1 MILFVKLFK
10 KVDARLV
17 YSGLVIA
24 FGAAVFFCAFNNLHS
39 IKRFLKTLLYYIS
52 PVTSGVV
59 RAYLLRP
66 VAKFLARGPLKK
78 SKRDKARVH
87 ISSLSAVVLLL
98 VIIVFLVATLIP
110 QIVSSATTFAS
121 NINDYIASAK
131 VFIADALSH
140 VDFIEVD
147 VDKVIGSSD
156 EIFKAIVNW
165 VTNNGDLFANFLKEA
180 SSQLVNFIIAVAMS
194 VYALLDRR
202 NLKRGLLKLERVV
215 LGKAKTER
223 VNTILNRGDT
233 LMMVFLSSNLL
244 DALLIGAANFVF
256 LSIFKAPYVLLL
268 SVFLGAFNFIPT
280 FGPIISGVIAS
291 VVMLMVKPDL
301 LIGFI
306 IFTVVLQQIDGNV
319 IKPLLFGD
327 STGLSP
333 FWVLVSIVVGG
344 RVFGVAGM
352 LLGVPAFALL
362 SSLYSEIVD
371 KYDKRSEPAP
381 AEAAAGDTPAT
392 EAPPTPPEPP
402 KPPKPEPQKPASA
415 KKKFPHK
422 SKKTKN

>member
-1 MILFVKLFK
+1 M
-10 KVDARLV
+10 
-17 YSGLVIA
+17 
-24 FGAAVFFCAFNNLHS
+24 
-39 IKRFLKTLLYYIS
+39 
-52 PVTSGVV
+52 
-59 RAYLLRP
+59 
-66 VAKFLARGPLKK
+66 
-78 SKRDKARVH
+78 
-87 ISSLSAVVLLL
+87 
-98 VIIVFLVATLIP
+98 
-110 QIVSSATTFAS
+110 
-121 NINDYIASAK
+121 
-131 VFIADALSH
+131 
-140 VDFIEVD
+140 
-147 VDKVIGSSD
+147 
-156 EIFKAIVNW
+156 
-165 VTNNGDLFANFLKEA
+165 
-180 SSQLVNFIIAVAMS
+180 
-194 VYALLDRR
+194 
-202 NLKRGLLKLERVV
+202 

-268 SVFLGAFNFIPT
+268 TVFLGAFNFIPT

-415 KKKFPHK
+415 KMKFPHK

>member
-1 MILFVKLFK
+1 MILSVKLFK
-10 KVDARLV
+10 KADARLV
-17 YSGLVIA
+17 YSGLFIA
-24 FGAAVFFCAFNNLHS
+24 FGAAVFFCAFNNLDA
-39 IKRFLKTLLYYIS
+39 IKKFVKTILYYLS
-52 PVTSGVV
+52 PVTSGLVL
-59 RAYLLRP
+59 AYLLRP
-66 VAKFLARGPLKK
+66 FAKFMERVPLKK
-78 SKRDKARVH
+78 IKSDKARIH
-87 ISSLSAVVLLL
+87 ISSLSAVILLL

-110 QIVSSATTFAS
+110 QIVNSASTFAS

-131 VFIADALSH
+131 LLIADVLSH
-140 VDFIEVD
+140 VEFIEVD

-156 EIFKAIVNW
+156 EIFTAIVNW

-215 LGKAKTER
+215 LGEAKTER

-280 FGPIISGVIAS
+280 FGPIISGVAAS

-306 IFTVVLQQIDGNV
+306 VFTVVLQQIDGNV

-352 LLGVPAFALL
+352 LLGVPVFALL

-371 KYDKRSEPAP
+371 KYDKRSEAAPAQAVAGGAQAEEAPTTPPDAPAP
-381 AEAAAGDTPAT
+381 E
-392 EAPPTPPEPP
+392 
-402 KPPKPEPQKPASA
+402 KPKPEKAKPR
-415 KKKFPHK
+415 FPGK
-422 SKKTKN
+422 SKKAKK

>member
-24 FGAAVFFCAFNNLHS
+24 FGAAVFFCAFNNLNS

-52 PVTSGVV
+52 PVTSGLVL
-59 RAYLLRP
+59 AYLLRP
-66 VAKFLARGPLKK
+66 FAKFLERVPLKK
-78 SKRDKARVH
+78 IKRDKARVH

-268 SVFLGAFNFIPT
+268 TVFLGAFNFSPT

-422 SKKTKN
+422 SKKPKS

>member
-52 PVTSGVV
+52 PVTSGLVL
-59 RAYLLRP
+59 AYLLRP
-66 VAKFLARGPLKK
+66 FAKFMERVPLKK
-78 SKRDKARVH
+78 IKSDKVRVH

-422 SKKTKN
+422 SKKSKN

>member
-24 FGAAVFFCAFNNLHS
+24 FGAAVFFCAFNNLNS

-52 PVTSGVV
+52 PVTSGLVL
-59 RAYLLRP
+59 AYLLRP
-66 VAKFLARGPLKK
+66 FAKFMERVPLKK
-78 SKRDKARVH
+78 IKSDKARVH

-233 LMMVFLSSNLL
+233 LMMFFLSSNLL

-402 KPPKPEPQKPASA
+402 KPPKPEPQKPAGA

>member
-1 MILFVKLFK
+1 MILSVKLFK
-10 KVDARLV
+10 KADARLV
-17 YSGLVIA
+17 YSGLFIA
-24 FGAAVFFCAFNNLHS
+24 FGAAVFFCAFNNLDA
-39 IKRFLKTLLYYIS
+39 IKKFVKTILYYLS
-52 PVTSGVV
+52 PVTSGLVL
-59 RAYLLRP
+59 AYLLRP
-66 VAKFLARGPLKK
+66 FAKFMERVPLKK
-78 SKRDKARVH
+78 IKSDKARIH
-87 ISSLSAVVLLL
+87 ISSLSAVILLL

-110 QIVSSATTFAS
+110 QIVNSATTFAS

-131 VFIADALSH
+131 LLIADVLSH
-140 VDFIEVD
+140 VEFIDVD

-156 EIFKAIVNW
+156 EIFTAIVNW

-180 SSQLVNFIIAVAMS
+180 SSQLVNFVIAVAMS

-215 LGKAKTER
+215 LGEAKTER
-223 VNTILNRGDT
+223 VNSILNRGDT

-280 FGPIISGVIAS
+280 FGPIISGVAAS

-306 IFTVVLQQIDGNV
+306 VFTVVLQQIDGNV

-352 LLGVPAFALL
+352 LLGVPVFALL

-371 KYDKRSEPAP
+371 KYDKRSEAAP
-381 AEAAAGDTPAT
+381 AQAVAGSAQAE
-392 EAPPTPPEPP
+392 EAPPTPPDAPAPE
-402 KPPKPEPQKPASA
+402 KPKPEKAKPRFPGKA
-415 KKKFPHK
+415 KKA
-422 SKKTKN
+422 KK

>member
-52 PVTSGVV
+52 PVTSGLVL
-59 RAYLLRP
+59 AYLLRP
-66 VAKFLARGPLKK
+66 FAKFMERVPLKK
-78 SKRDKARVH
+78 IKSDKARVH

-381 AEAAAGDTPAT
+381 AEAAAGDAPAA

-402 KPPKPEPQKPASA
+402 KPPKPEPQKPAGA

>member
-52 PVTSGVV
+52 PVTSGLVL
-59 RAYLLRP
+59 AYLLRP
-66 VAKFLARGPLKK
+66 FAKFMERVPLKK
-78 SKRDKARVH
+78 IKSDKARVH

-156 EIFKAIVNW
+156 EIFTAIVNW

-381 AEAAAGDTPAT
+381 AEAGAGDTPAT
-392 EAPPTPPEPP
+392 EAPPISPEPP
-402 KPPKPEPQKPASA
+402 TPEPQKPAGA

>member
-1 MILFVKLFK
+1 MKLFK
-10 KVDARLV
+10 KADARLV
-17 YSGLVIA
+17 YSGLFIA
-24 FGAAVFFCAFNNLHS
+24 FGAAVFFCAFNNLDA
-39 IKRFLKTLLYYIS
+39 IKKFVKTILYYLS
-52 PVTSGVV
+52 PVTSGLVL
-59 RAYLLRP
+59 AYLLRP
-66 VAKFLARGPLKK
+66 FAKFMERVPLKK
-78 SKRDKARVH
+78 IKSDKARIH
-87 ISSLSAVVLLL
+87 ISSLSAVILLL

-110 QIVSSATTFAS
+110 QIVNSASTFAS

-131 VFIADALSH
+131 LLIADVLSH
-140 VDFIEVD
+140 VEFIEVD

-156 EIFKAIVNW
+156 EIFTAIVNW

-180 SSQLVNFIIAVAMS
+180 SSQLVNFVIAVAMS

-202 NLKRGLLKLERVV
+202 NLKRGLLRLERVV
-215 LGKAKTER
+215 LGEAKTER
-223 VNTILNRGDT
+223 VNSILNRGDT

-280 FGPIISGVIAS
+280 FGPIISGVAAS

-306 IFTVVLQQIDGNV
+306 VFTVVLQQIDGNV

-352 LLGVPAFALL
+352 LLGVPVFALL

-371 KYDKRSEPAP
+371 KYDKRSEAAP
-381 AEAAAGDTPAT
+381 AQAVAGGALADEEPS
-392 EAPPTPPEPP
+392 TPPEAPAP
-402 KPPKPEPQKPASA
+402 EKPKPEKAKPRFPGKA
-415 KKKFPHK
+415 KKA
-422 SKKTKN
+422 KK

>member
-1 MILFVKLFK
+1 M
-10 KVDARLV
+10 
-17 YSGLVIA
+17 
-24 FGAAVFFCAFNNLHS
+24 
-39 IKRFLKTLLYYIS
+39 
-52 PVTSGVV
+52 
-59 RAYLLRP
+59 
-66 VAKFLARGPLKK
+66 
-78 SKRDKARVH
+78 
-87 ISSLSAVVLLL
+87 
-98 VIIVFLVATLIP
+98 IIVFLVATLIP

-415 KKKFPHK
+415 KKKLPHK
-422 SKKTKN
+422 SKKPKS

>member
-52 PVTSGVV
+52 PVTSGLVL
-59 RAYLLRP
+59 AYLLRP
-66 VAKFLARGPLKK
+66 FAKFMERVPLKK
-78 SKRDKARVH
+78 IKSDKVRVH

>member
-24 FGAAVFFCAFNNLHS
+24 FGAAVFFCAFNNLNS

-52 PVTSGVV
+52 PVTSGLVL
-59 RAYLLRP
+59 AYLLRP
-66 VAKFLARGPLKK
+66 FAKFMERVPLKK
-78 SKRDKARVH
+78 IKSDKARVH
-87 ISSLSAVVLLL
+87 ISSLSAVILLL

-306 IFTVVLQQIDGNV
+306 IFTVVLQQIEAYV

-381 AEAAAGDTPAT
+381 AEAAAGDTPAA
-392 EAPPTPPEPP
+392 EAPPISPEPP
-402 KPPKPEPQKPASA
+402 TPEPQKPAGA
-415 KKKFPHK
+415 KKKLPHK

>member
-1 MILFVKLFK
+1 MILSVKLFK

-17 YSGLVIA
+17 HSGLVIA
-24 FGAAVFFCAFNNLHS
+24 FGAAVFFCAFNNLDA
-39 IKRFLKTLLYYIS
+39 IKKFIATLLYYLS
-52 PVTSGVV
+52 PVTSGLVL
-59 RAYLLRP
+59 AYLLRP
-66 VAKFLARGPLKK
+66 FAKFMERVPLKK
-78 SKRDKARVH
+78 IKSDKARVH

-98 VIIVFLVATLIP
+98 VVIVFLVATLIP
-110 QIVSSATTFAS
+110 QILSSATTFAS

-131 VFIADALSH
+131 LFIADALSH
-140 VDFIEVD
+140 VDLIDVD

-156 EIFKAIVNW
+156 EIFTAIVNW
-165 VTNNGDLFANFLKEA
+165 VTNNGDVFANFLKEA

-215 LGKAKTER
+215 LGETKAER

-280 FGPIISGVIAS
+280 FGPIISGVAAS

-301 LIGFI
+301 LLGFI

-352 LLGVPAFALL
+352 LLGVPVFALL

-381 AEAAAGDTPAT
+381 AEAAAGEAPAD

-402 KPPKPEPQKPASA
+402 APEPQKPAGA
-415 KKKFPHK
+415 KKKSPHK
-422 SKKTKN
+422 SKKSKN

>member
-52 PVTSGVV
+52 PVTSGLVL
-59 RAYLLRP
+59 AYLLRP
-66 VAKFLARGPLKK
+66 VAKFMERVPLKK
-78 SKRDKARVH
+78 IKSDKVRVH
-87 ISSLSAVVLLL
+87 ISSLSAVILLL

-392 EAPPTPPEPP
+392 EAPPISPEPP
-402 KPPKPEPQKPASA
+402 TPEPQKPAGA
-415 KKKFPHK
+415 KKKLPHK

>member
-1 MILFVKLFK
+1 MKFFK

-24 FGAAVFFCAFNNLHS
+24 FGAAVFFCAFNNLDS
-39 IKRFLKTLLYYIS
+39 IKKFLKTILYYIS
-52 PVTSGVV
+52 PMTSGLVL
-59 RAYLLRP
+59 AYLLRP
-66 VAKFLARGPLKK
+66 FAKFMERVPLKK
-78 SKRDKARVH
+78 IKSEKARVH
-87 ISSLSAVVLLL
+87 ISSLSAVILLL
-98 VIIVFLVATLIP
+98 VVIVFLVATLIP
-110 QIVSSATTFAS
+110 QIINSATTFAS

-156 EIFKAIVNW
+156 EIFTAIVNW
-165 VTNNGDLFANFLKEA
+165 VTNNGDLFADLLKEA

-215 LGKAKTER
+215 LGDAKTER

-280 FGPIISGVIAS
+280 FGPIISGVVAS

-301 LIGFI
+301 LLGFI

-344 RVFGVAGM
+344 RMFGVAGM
-352 LLGVPAFALL
+352 LLGVPVFALL

-381 AEAAAGDTPAT
+381 AEAAAPAA
-392 EAPPTPPEPP
+392 EAPPISPEPP
-402 KPPKPEPQKPASA
+402 APEPQKPAGA

-422 SKKTKN
+422 SKKAKN

>member
-1 MILFVKLFK
+1 MILFVKFFK

-24 FGAAVFFCAFNNLHS
+24 FGAAVFFCAFNNLDS
-39 IKRFLKTLLYYIS
+39 IKKFLKTILYYIS
-52 PVTSGVV
+52 PMTSGLVL
-59 RAYLLRP
+59 AYLLRP
-66 VAKFLARGPLKK
+66 FAKFMERVPLKK
-78 SKRDKARVH
+78 IKSEKARVH
-87 ISSLSAVVLLL
+87 ISSLSAVILLL
-98 VIIVFLVATLIP
+98 VVIVFLVATLIP
-110 QIVSSATTFAS
+110 QIINSATTFAS

-156 EIFKAIVNW
+156 EIFTAIVNW
-165 VTNNGDLFANFLKEA
+165 VTNNGDLFADLLKEA

-215 LGKAKTER
+215 LGDAKTER

-280 FGPIISGVIAS
+280 FGPIISGVVAS

-301 LIGFI
+301 LLGFI

-344 RVFGVAGM
+344 RMFGVAGM
-352 LLGVPAFALL
+352 LLGVPVFALL

-381 AEAAAGDTPAT
+381 AEAAAPAA
-392 EAPPTPPEPP
+392 EAPPISPEPP
-402 KPPKPEPQKPASA
+402 APEPQKPAGA

-422 SKKTKN
+422 SKKAKN

>member
-1 MILFVKLFK
+1 MKLFK

-24 FGAAVFFCAFNNLHS
+24 FGAAVFFCAFNNLNS
-39 IKRFLKTLLYYIS
+39 IKKFLKTLLYYIS
-52 PVTSGVV
+52 PVTSGLVL
-59 RAYLLRP
+59 AYLLRP
-66 VAKFLARGPLKK
+66 FAKFMERVPLKK
-78 SKRDKARVH
+78 IKSDKVRVH
-87 ISSLSAVVLLL
+87 ISSLSAVILLL

-402 KPPKPEPQKPASA
+402 KPPKPEPQKPAGA

>member
-52 PVTSGVV
+52 PVTSGLVL
-59 RAYLLRP
+59 AYLLRP
-66 VAKFLARGPLKK
+66 FAKFMERVTLKK
-78 SKRDKARVH
+78 IKSDKARVH

-156 EIFKAIVNW
+156 EIFTAIVNW

-344 RVFGVAGM
+344 RGIGVAGM

>member
-1 MILFVKLFK
+1 MKLFK

-52 PVTSGVV
+52 PVTSGLVL
-59 RAYLLRP
+59 AYLLRP
-66 VAKFLARGPLKK
+66 FAKFMERVPLKK
-78 SKRDKARVH
+78 IKSDKVRVH
-87 ISSLSAVVLLL
+87 ISSLSAVILLL

-415 KKKFPHK
+415 KKKLPHK

>member
-52 PVTSGVV
+52 PVTSGLVL
-59 RAYLLRP
+59 AYLLRP
-66 VAKFLARGPLKK
+66 FAKFMERVPLKK
-78 SKRDKARVH
+78 IKSDKVRVH
-87 ISSLSAVVLLL
+87 ISSLSAVILLL

-156 EIFKAIVNW
+156 EIFTAIVNW

-392 EAPPTPPEPP
+392 EAPPISPEPP
-402 KPPKPEPQKPASA
+402 TPEPQKPAGA
-415 KKKFPHK
+415 KKKLPHK

>member
-52 PVTSGVV
+52 PVTSGLVL
-59 RAYLLRP
+59 AYLLRP
-66 VAKFLARGPLKK
+66 FAKFMERVPLKK
-78 SKRDKARVH
+78 IKSDKARVH
-87 ISSLSAVVLLL
+87 ISSLSAVILLL

-371 KYDKRSEPAP
+371 KYDKRSEPVP

-392 EAPPTPPEPP
+392 EAPPISPEPP
-402 KPPKPEPQKPASA
+402 TPEPQKPAGA
-415 KKKFPHK
+415 KKKLPHK

>member
-52 PVTSGVV
+52 PVTSGLVL
-59 RAYLLRP
+59 AYLLRP
-66 VAKFLARGPLKK
+66 FAKFMERVPLKK
-78 SKRDKARVH
+78 IKSDKARVH

-156 EIFKAIVNW
+156 EIFTAIVNW

-422 SKKTKN
+422 SKKSKN

>member
-52 PVTSGVV
+52 PVTSGLVL
-59 RAYLLRP
+59 AYLLRP
-66 VAKFLARGPLKK
+66 FAKFMERVPLKK
-78 SKRDKARVH
+78 IKSDKVRVH
-87 ISSLSAVVLLL
+87 ISSLSAVILLL

-392 EAPPTPPEPP
+392 EAPPISPEPP
-402 KPPKPEPQKPASA
+402 TPEPQKPAGA
-415 KKKFPHK
+415 KKKLPHK

>member
-1 MILFVKLFK
+1 MKLFK
-10 KVDARLV
+10 KVDSRLV

-24 FGAAVFFCAFNNLHS
+24 FGAAVFFCAFNNLHVV
-39 IKRFLKTLLYYIS
+39 KTFFKTLLYYIA
-52 PVTSGVV
+52 PVTSGLVL
-59 RAYLLRP
+59 AYLLRP
-66 VAKFLARGPLKK
+66 FAKFMERVPLKK
-78 SKRDKARVH
+78 IKSDKARVH
-87 ISSLSAVVLLL
+87 ISSLSAVILLL
-98 VIIVFLVATLIP
+98 VVIVFLVATLIP
-110 QIVSSATTFAS
+110 QIVNSATTFAS

-131 VFIADALSH
+131 VFIADVLSH
-140 VDFIEVD
+140 VEFMDVD

-156 EIFKAIVNW
+156 EIFTAIVSW
-165 VTNNGDLFANFLKEA
+165 VTNNGDLFADFLREA
-180 SSQLVNFIIAVAMS
+180 SSQLVNFVIAVAMS

-215 LGKAKTER
+215 LGKAKAER
-223 VNTILNRGDT
+223 VNAILNRGDT

-280 FGPIISGVIAS
+280 FGPIISGVVAS

-301 LIGFI
+301 LLGFI

-344 RVFGVAGM
+344 RMFGMAGM
-352 LLGVPAFALL
+352 LLGVPVFALL

-371 KYDKRSEPAP
+371 KYDKCSEPAP
-381 AEAAAGDTPAT
+381 ADD
-392 EAPPTPPEPP
+392 APPIPPESPSPEPP
-402 KPPKPEPQKPASA
+402 KPEKA
-415 KKKFPHK
+415 KKKFPHR
-422 SKKTKN
+422 SKK

>member
-1 MILFVKLFK
+1 MKLFK
-10 KVDARLV
+10 KVDSRLV

-24 FGAAVFFCAFNNLHS
+24 FGAAVFFCAFNNLHA
-39 IKRFLKTLLYYIS
+39 IKTFFKTLLYYIT
-52 PVTSGVV
+52 PVTSGLVL
-59 RAYLLRP
+59 AYLLRP
-66 VAKFLARGPLKK
+66 FAKFMERVPLKK
-78 SKRDKARVH
+78 IKSDKARVH
-87 ISSLSAVVLLL
+87 ISSLSAVILLL
-98 VIIVFLVATLIP
+98 VVIVFLVATLIP
-110 QIVSSATTFAS
+110 QIVNSATTFAS

-131 VFIADALSH
+131 VFIADVLSH
-140 VDFIEVD
+140 VEFMDVD

-156 EIFKAIVNW
+156 EIFTAIVSW
-165 VTNNGDLFANFLKEA
+165 VTNNGDLFADFLREA
-180 SSQLVNFIIAVAMS
+180 SSQLVNFVIAVAMS

-215 LGKAKTER
+215 LGKAKAER
-223 VNTILNRGDT
+223 VNAILNRGDT

-280 FGPIISGVIAS
+280 FGPIISGVVAS

-301 LIGFI
+301 LLGFI

-344 RVFGVAGM
+344 RMFGMAGM
-352 LLGVPAFALL
+352 LLGVPVFALL

-371 KYDKRSEPAP
+371 KYDKCSEPAP
-381 AEAAAGDTPAT
+381 ADD
-392 EAPPTPPEPP
+392 APPIPPESPSPEPP
-402 KPPKPEPQKPASA
+402 KPEKA
-415 KKKFPHK
+415 KKKFPHR
-422 SKKTKN
+422 SKK

>member
-1 MILFVKLFK
+1 MKLFK

-52 PVTSGVV
+52 PVTSGLVL
-59 RAYLLRP
+59 AYLLRP
-66 VAKFLARGPLKK
+66 FAKFMERVPLKK
-78 SKRDKARVH
+78 IKSDKVRVH
-87 ISSLSAVVLLL
+87 ISSLSAVILLL

-392 EAPPTPPEPP
+392 EAPPISPEPP
-402 KPPKPEPQKPASA
+402 TPEPQKPAGA
-415 KKKFPHK
+415 KKKLPHK

>member
-1 MILFVKLFK
+1 MKLFK

-52 PVTSGVV
+52 PVTSGLVL
-59 RAYLLRP
+59 AYLLRP
-66 VAKFLARGPLKK
+66 FAKFMERVPLKK
-78 SKRDKARVH
+78 IKSDKARVH

-194 VYALLDRR
+194 VYSLLDRR

-268 SVFLGAFNFIPT
+268 TVFLGAFNFIPT

-371 KYDKRSEPAP
+371 KYDKRSEPAT

-415 KKKFPHK
+415 KMKFPHK